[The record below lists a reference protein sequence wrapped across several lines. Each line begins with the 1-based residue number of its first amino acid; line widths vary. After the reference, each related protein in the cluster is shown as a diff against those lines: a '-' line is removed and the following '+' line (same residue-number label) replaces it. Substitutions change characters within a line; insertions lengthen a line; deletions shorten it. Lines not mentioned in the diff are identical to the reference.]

1 MSKEHFKPSFS
12 SEHDTVNNNHRTD
25 WGDLI
30 QKQPEGATT
39 WESLADFTKTVAE
52 TSISPEQG
60 AIQSLVER
68 RKDYEQFMSEF
79 QVAIDAGTE
88 AEDLDKN
95 NREIQNIRRFFSVK
109 IESGDPLSVQEIAT
123 VLYALKDRGDNEG
136 VISVF
141 EAGQG
146 FGLDKSATL
155 KEFYAVSLN
164 KVGRL
169 EDSIT
174 VLNELVNDDNART
187 GEVAGILGKVRKLQS
202 ERATD
207 IDEKIEYMR
216 ESVDILRDG
225 FYQTYEYYPG
235 INLVYNQI
243 ELANLEDNPD
253 LITKAFDDA
262 ELVMYATKKAG
273 AENTSDY
280 WAAATLLEASV
291 FAGDVTPQ
299 TIERCISTSKHDWE
313 LESTLGNLRKVA
325 DTIDKQLQ
333 SANVDEATARRLSQV
348 RELIIGNDEQDGV
361 IHQLESGKAVEGTEM
376 DHNPKDDILSS
387 GFMYGETTTLI
398 GGNIKFGGQLQ
409 DHIVNRFDVRTAY
422 AVLEFYGLDQVD
434 NVDGFNDAIDPIIRQ
449 QFDTASLE
457 DLHSSEHEVYDTQI
471 KNLLEITGVNDL
483 DRANVD
489 TRTNVMMDF
498 LLGKGDCRQHAYAKQ
513 LLFDSWKTFQLN
525 NLIGS
530 LKDVQEDDDPAERER
545 IKSKIDELLS
555 KQLFVFDST
564 ISSKVKMNGL
574 YDPQFQDGKYIE
586 SDNYEDIEDHTWNGL
601 VTFDKDGHVA
611 SLEMADSFY
620 QDEYGLGG
628 KHQILTN
635 VEDYTRGGLVVTAI
649 QALNQETGQ
658 IDDVPVRLKPTVYA
672 GNRAGRGITKHA
684 DDGAA
689 YVRGINLGYYVDGVI
704 KTIGSPE
711 VKDFWKAIAA

>member
-1 MSKEHFKPSFS
+1 MSAERIQS
-12 SEHDTVNNNHRTD
+12 SSSVEYNNQESSQETGWEGLAQAQSEDT
-25 WGDLI
+25 
-30 QKQPEGATT
+30 TT
-39 WESLADFTKTVAE
+39 WESLASFAKTVAE

-60 AIQSLVER
+60 AIQSLVEK
-68 RKDYEQFMSEF
+68 RKNYEQFMSDF
-79 QVAIDAGTE
+79 QTAVDLGI
-88 AEDLDKN
+88 EDGDPEKN
-95 NREIQNIRRFFSVK
+95 AHETQNIRKFFSEK
-109 IESGDPLSVQEIAT
+109 IESGASLSVQEIAT
-123 VLYALKDRGDNEG
+123 VLYTLKDRGDNEG

-141 EAGQG
+141 EAGRD
-146 FGLDKSATL
+146 FGVDKSATL

-169 EDSIT
+169 EDSIV
-174 VLNELVNDDNART
+174 VLNELTDDDNARV
-187 GEVAGILGKVRKLQS
+187 GEVAGILGKVHKLQS
-202 ERATD
+202 ERTTD
-207 IDEKIEYMR
+207 PTEKIEYMQESIDALR
-216 ESVDILRDG
+216 EG

-243 ELANLEDNPD
+243 ELANMKDDPN
-253 LITKAFDDA
+253 LIAQAFNDA

-291 FAGDVTPQ
+291 FSGEITPQ
-299 TIERCISTSKHDWE
+299 TIEKCLATSKHDWE

-325 DTIDKQLQ
+325 ETIGDQLQ
-333 SANVDEATARRLSQV
+333 SANIDEATARRLSQI
-348 RELIIGNDEQDGV
+348 RELIIGNDEQIGV
-361 IHQLESGKAVEGTEM
+361 IQQLESGKITEKSEEEY
-376 DHNPKDDILSS
+376 NPKDDILKN

-409 DHIVNRFDVRTAY
+409 DHIVNRFDVKTAY
-422 AVLEFYGLDQVD
+422 SVLEFYGLDQID
-434 NVDGFNDAIDPIIRQ
+434 NVDGFNDTIDPIIRK
-449 QFDTASLE
+449 QFGTASLE
-457 DLHSSEHEVYDTQI
+457 DLYSPEHEVYDTQI

-498 LLGKGDCRQHAYAKQ
+498 LLGKGDCRQHAHTKQ

-525 NLIGS
+525 NLMGS
-530 LKDVQEDDDPAERER
+530 LKDAQKDANPAEKER
-545 IKSKIDELLS
+545 IKGKIDELLS

-574 YDPQFQDGKYIE
+574 YDPQFQDGNYVE
-586 SDNYEDIEDHTWNGL
+586 SDNYEDIEDHTWSGL
-601 VTFDKDGHVA
+601 VTFGKDGHVI

-620 QDEYGLGG
+620 QNEYGLGG

-635 VEDYTRGGLVVTAI
+635 VEDYTRDGLVVTTI
-649 QALNQETGQ
+649 QALNQETGRME
-658 IDDVPVRLKPTVYA
+658 DVPVKLRPTVYA
-672 GNRAGRGITKHA
+672 GDRAGRGITKHA

-689 YVRGINLGYYVDGVI
+689 YVRGINLGYYVDSVI
-704 KTIGSPE
+704 KTIDSPQ
-711 VKDFWKAIAA
+711 VKDFWRAVAA